1 MNGNTDWQI
10 SGDTDMKIITLATQ
24 KGGATKT
31 TLCRHLAVAAH
42 LDGFRTA
49 ILDTDQQGGSRDWG
63 ATRLSRGYGPPEVY
77 HELSPNEDHLKAA
90 LAAIKAKGTE
100 IVFVDTP
107 GSLNGPIALNASR
120 AADHVLVP
128 MRPTADDIKALP
140 PFIAHLRREKV
151 SFSVVVSAAV
161 TNTSR
166 PKTEA
171 LTYLEASKL
180 PYLGAVIHQ
189 KSVIPETLISGQ
201 TVFEISGLT
210 DAEQKSVDEF
220 RAVYEWVRDK
230 IALTHRVA
238 A

>member
-1 MNGNTDWQI
+1 M
-10 SGDTDMKIITLATQ
+10 
-24 KGGATKT
+24 
-31 TLCRHLAVAAH
+31 
-42 LDGFRTA
+42 
-49 ILDTDQQGGSRDWG
+49 
-63 ATRLSRGYGPPEVY
+63 
-77 HELSPNEDHLKAA
+77 SPNEDHLKAA

-230 IALTHRVA
+230 IALKHRVA

>member
-42 LDGFRTA
+42 LDGFKTA

-63 ATRLSRGYGPPEVY
+63 ATRLSRGYGPPEVH

-140 PFIAHLRREKV
+140 PFIAHLRREKI

-171 LTYLEASKL
+171 LAYLEASKL

-189 KSVIPETLISGQ
+189 KSVIPETL
-201 TVFEISGLT
+201 
-210 DAEQKSVDEF
+210 
-220 RAVYEWVRDK
+220 
-230 IALTHRVA
+230 
-238 A
+238 

>member
-1 MNGNTDWQI
+1 M
-10 SGDTDMKIITLATQ
+10 
-24 KGGATKT
+24 
-31 TLCRHLAVAAH
+31 
-42 LDGFRTA
+42 
-49 ILDTDQQGGSRDWG
+49 
-63 ATRLSRGYGPPEVY
+63 
-77 HELSPNEDHLKAA
+77 
-90 LAAIKAKGTE
+90 
-100 IVFVDTP
+100 
-107 GSLNGPIALNASR
+107 
-120 AADHVLVP
+120 
-128 MRPTADDIKALP
+128 
-140 PFIAHLRREKV
+140 
-151 SFSVVVSAAV
+151 VSAAV

-171 LTYLEASKL
+171 LAYLEASKL

-230 IALTHRVA
+230 IALKHRVA